1 MRNFLCLLFASL
13 TVLAQTPQ
21 NLRETYTKYEF
32 KIPMRD
38 GKRLHTAVYVP
49 KDSART
55 YPFLMQRTPYSC
67 SPYGIENY
75 PQRLGPSEEFVK
87 SGYIFVCQD
96 VRGRY
101 ESEGT
106 FVEMRPHG
114 GALSESTDTYD
125 TVDWLIKNVKGNN
138 GKAGIL
144 GISYPGFYAAAA
156 IPGAHPALVAASP
169 QAPMIDLFRGDDS
182 FHNGAF
188 MLAANFGF
196 YRFFYEHKQPQTPSA
211 ERNAGFQ
218 FGTPDHYAFYLGMG
232 ALANSNEK
240 YFHFENPYW
249 TANLKHTSYDEFWK
263 SRSLEPHIH
272 DTTPAI
278 LAVGGWFD
286 AEDLQ
291 GPLRLFRAATAHQ
304 PKAPVT
310 LVMGPW
316 VHGGWA
322 RGDGST
328 LDPVR
333 FDVKTGE
340 FFREK
345 IQFPFFEHFLKG
357 KGEWK
362 PPAAWV
368 FATGSNE
375 WHSYDVWPPQGSQK
389 KTLYFQPGGK
399 LGFEAPPEPAA
410 FDSYI
415 SDPAKPVP
423 FSSVVASGVPRTYM
437 VDDQRHASARPDV
450 LTYQTEPLEE
460 AITIGGPLDV
470 HLFASTSGTDSDWV
484 VKLIDVYPAD
494 APDPTPNP
502 TNVRMGGYQQLLRGE
517 PFRGRFYKSMEKPE
531 ALPANQFVKI
541 EYVMPDVFHTF
552 KRGHRIMVQ
561 VQSSWFPL
569 VDRNPQKFVPNIPDA
584 RTEDF
589 IKATQRI
596 ARQVGMASGLDVTVV
611 R

>member
-1 MRNFLCLLFASL
+1 MRTFICLFFAALTLSAQGPASL
-13 TVLAQTPQ
+13 
-21 NLRETYTKYEF
+21 RESYTKYEF
-32 KIPMRD
+32 KVPMRD

-49 KDSART
+49 KDSSRT

-75 PQRLGPSEEFVK
+75 PERLGPSEQFVK

-101 ESEGT
+101 ESEGV
-106 FVEMRPHG
+106 FLEMRPHG
-114 GALSESTDTYD
+114 GTLSESTDTYD
-125 TVDWLIKNVKGNN
+125 TVEWLLKNVKGNN

-196 YRFFYEHKQPQTPSA
+196 YRFFYEHKQPQRPAA

-218 FGTPDHYAFYLGMG
+218 FGTPDHYAYYLGLG
-232 ALANSNEK
+232 PLANSNEK
-240 YFHFENPYW
+240 YFRFENPYW

-263 SRSLEPHIH
+263 PRSLEPHIH

-291 GPLRLFRAATAHQ
+291 GPLRLFRAATGHQ
-304 PKAPVT
+304 PKSPVT

-322 RGDGST
+322 RGDGSS
-328 LDPVR
+328 LGPVR

-345 IQFPFFEHFLKG
+345 IQFPFFEHFLKD

-375 WHSYDVWPPQGSQK
+375 WHSYDVWPPRGAEK
-389 KTLYFQPGGK
+389 KTLYFQVGGK
-399 LGFEAPPEPAA
+399 LGFEPPADSAA
-410 FDSYI
+410 FDAYT

-423 FSSVVASGVPRTYM
+423 FTSFVASGVPQTYM

-450 LTYQTEPLEE
+450 LTYQSEPLEE
-460 AITIGGPLDV
+460 AITFGGPLDV
-470 HLFASTSGTDSDWV
+470 HLFASTSGTDSDYV

-502 TNVRMGGYQQLLRGE
+502 TNVRMGGYQQLIRGE

-541 EYVMPDVFHTF
+541 EYVMPDILHTF

-569 VDRNPQKFVPNIPDA
+569 VDRNPQKFVPSIPDA
-584 RTEDF
+584 RAEDF

-596 ARQVGMASGLDVTVV
+596 ARQAGMASGLDVMVI